1 MNDFCVRVWHLFQ
14 THPNFNG
21 EMTHNLFVKHYR
33 IDKASVSSMGNVYY
47 NMKHSQWEIEPN
59 KPLVLIKEDRANLDA
74 ALVVNIMNNVY
85 GSDADMIN
93 ASIKEQQYVL
103 QLQKMKNLNF
113 GR

>member
-1 MNDFCVRVWHLFQ
+1 
-14 THPNFNG
+14 
-21 EMTHNLFVKHYR
+21 MTHNLFVKHYR